1 MDEFNISFSKAE
13 SEFYNYD
20 MVNQQLNDL
29 SLDDEIEIDLL
40 EF

>member
-1 MDEFNISFSKAE
+1 MDEFNISFSKCE
-13 SEFYNYD
+13 NEFHSFD

-29 SLDDEIEIDLL
+29 SIDDEIEIDLL